1 MRTATTEK
9 TIKQIVKVVVQEI
22 SAIRKVQAQLA
33 ITMTAGVVAEWPLVR
48 CLMAIWVG
56 CSLLVVQLQKQL
68 RNPLLSLTRLKLLCL
83 R

>member
-33 ITMTAGVVAEWPLVR
+33 ITMTAGVVAEWPLVC

-56 CSLLVVQLQKQL
+56 CSHACCAIPKT
-68 RNPLLSLTRLKLLCL
+68 TRQPTVIAN
-83 R
+83 